1 MQFGKLMLHQCH
13 DSGCFSIALLLI
25 FFQWNITCSGNM
37 QLTIMQI
44 QMFLHVINAIYLV
57 DACMLTIFP
66 ARWYFKSRVNFSQS
80 LFRNLKIISI
90 WYRMEN
96 SICLGSQDELLHIL
110 WFTWC
115 GGQSQPRK
123 WGQQHLRTHSRVF
136 CFNFQCPHDRAQNKR
151 CYMNWRNF
159 SSIFLHCFLR
169 CTKS

>member
-1 MQFGKLMLHQCH
+1 MKHNVFRQHVVDHNANTNVSTCDKCH
-13 DSGCFSIALLLI
+13 ISCWCLYAY
-25 FFQWNITCSGNM
+25 NIPS
-37 QLTIMQI
+37 Q
-44 QMFLHVINAIYLV
+44 
-57 DACMLTIFP
+57 
-66 ARWYFKSRVNFSQS
+66 WYFKSRVNFSQS

-110 WFTWC
+110 WFSWC

-136 CFNFQCPHDRAQNKR
+136 CSNFRCPHDRAQNKR
-151 CYMNWRNF
+151 RYMNWRNL